1 MHQRK
6 VIHRD
11 LKPENILFINEEKSK
26 NNEGSDLT
34 EIKIIDFGLS
44 RIFKPENSTQIP
56 TVVGKKNYFFLLKK
70 NYSIF
75 FFSSYLFYFFS
86 SHLFYFFSSYLFYFS
101 SSNLFYFS
109 SSYLGTPLYVAPEIV
124 EEKNYFIECDCW
136 SIGVVTYF
144 ILSGK
149 EPFYA
154 KSIGEVYEKI
164 RSG

>member
-6 VIHRD
+6 VVHRD

-26 NNEGSDLT
+26 NNEGSDFT

-56 TVVGKKNYFFLLKK
+56 TVV
-70 NYSIF
+70 
-75 FFSSYLFYFFS
+75 
-86 SHLFYFFSSYLFYFS
+86 
-101 SSNLFYFS
+101 
-109 SSYLGTPLYVAPEIV
+109 GTPLYVAPEIV